1 MFMSVVTH
9 SPGVPVYAELAG
21 ARVLVTGVSPTAG
34 VDLARAFADHKC
46 RLIMQAGVAGPEVD
60 ALTAL
65 IAQTAA
71 ETQLFNIDLSRGEDA
86 VRFAQGPAQGLGGL
100 DVCVNLIEIDAREL
114 AHRTTLDEIEDLV
127 SAKLL
132 APTLMSRVIAN
143 RMRLTLT
150 EGLILNVVLM
160 PPPQSEAD
168 SALAGIM
175 RSALATVTRREA
187 AEWAGQSIRINAV
200 GPKGFMDCAHGGAC
214 LSTGPDL
221 AALALYLASRKGR
234 QLSGHVFDAEG
245 VADRGC

>member
-1 MFMSVVTH
+1 MYMSVVTH

-34 VDLARAFADHKC
+34 VDLVRAFADHKC
-46 RLIMQAGVAGPEVD
+46 RLVLQTGAAGPEID

-65 IAQTAA
+65 IVQSAV
-71 ETQLFNIDLSRGEDA
+71 ETQHFDNDLSRGDDA
-86 VRFAQGPAQGLGGL
+86 VRFAQGPAQCFGGL
-100 DVCVNLIEIDAREL
+100 DICINLIEIDTDEL
-114 AHRTTLDEIEDLV
+114 AGRATLEEIEDLV

-160 PPPQSEAD
+160 PQPQSKAD

-175 RSALATVTRREA
+175 RSALATLTRREA
-187 AEWAGQSIRINAV
+187 ADWTGQSIRINAV
-200 GPKGFMDCAHGGAC
+200 GPKGFVHDAEGGAC